1 MGRERNAGRLPR
13 PGTCPYKVP
22 NAQPAALLSIYVE
35 ISIRG
40 ALDELWR
47 RTQDP
52 ELHERWDLRFTS
64 LEYLERA
71 DDSPVQLFR
80 YATRIGFGR
89 ETEGW
94 GETVGERLDAN
105 ARTLALK
112 FGSDDP
118 RSLIRAGSGYWKYDQ
133 IGDELRFVTAY
144 DYDVRWGL
152 FGRVFDRLFFR
163 PLLGWATAWSFD
175 RLRLWIEQE
184 TEPRQAARQALIH
197 AAAAA
202 ALALLWIW
210 QGLVPKLWTLH
221 PVEVELSLATGIPES
236 IAPPFLRF
244 LGAAEVIVGLA
255 IPFFAH
261 RRWPWLLTV
270 ASMAV
275 GLVVVLFAAPDL
287 ILGPFSPLVLNLS
300 MAALSVIG
308 LMSLR
313 ELPSAR
319 RCRRRPPKEEPG
331 GDKKVTSID

>member
-64 LEYLERA
+64 FEYLGRA
-71 DDSPVQLFR
+71 DDPPVQLFR

-144 DYDVRWGL
+144 DYDVRWGP

-255 IPFFAH
+255 TPFFAH

-300 MAALSVIG
+300 MAALAVIG

-319 RCRRRPPKEEPG
+319 RCRRRPPKEEPEG
-331 GDKKVTSID
+331 TRR